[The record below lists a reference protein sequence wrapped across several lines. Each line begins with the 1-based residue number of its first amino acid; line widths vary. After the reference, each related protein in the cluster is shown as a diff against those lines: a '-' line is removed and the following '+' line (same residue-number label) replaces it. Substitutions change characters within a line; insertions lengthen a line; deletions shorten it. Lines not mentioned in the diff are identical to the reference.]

1 MKQWM
6 LGLALWPLFF
16 SLQLLQQVG
25 SNECS
30 NNRYVINVMLMNYSD
45 FPSTTDNL
53 KLAVNRALER
63 VQNEFQ
69 MAGENVT
76 VYATFHSFTSS
87 LYVSQGCRTSTCEGV
102 ELIKDIYKNGT
113 LGCVVIGSACTYATY
128 QMVSHKYKLG
138 EEWLESSAAERDL
151 GVLVN
156 CRLNMS
162 QQRALAAKRAN
173 RILGCIKH
181 STTSLSKEVITL
193 LYSALVQPHLEYC
206 VQFWAPK
213 FKKDVKVLECIQRR
227 ATKLVKRLEGM
238 SYEEWLRTLG
248 LSSLEKR
255 RLRGNLIALYNF
267 LGRGSGERGADL
279 FSLESSDTMRGNG
292 SKLHQGMFSLGIRKH
307 FFTEKVVKH
316 WNRLPREAFNA
327 PSLYINALDAG
338 IAHFS
343 KQLEFK
349 EILRTPEDLK
359 RTVKDPNRKSNVIIM
374 CGSPA
379 DLSTD
384 LGTEEV
390 DKNIV
395 IILIDLFNNVYFR
408 NNNSARYMQNV
419 LVLTLPPA
427 NYSLNTIKTEDA
439 ILMEDDFVAGY
450 FNAVLLFGHTL
461 KKLISS
467 QTLVSPVN
475 FINEF
480 RNTTF
485 EGVLGPVTL
494 DEFGDI
500 DTNLTLLYTS
510 QTTNHFRTLLYFNTQ
525 KNETHTMTM
534 SPDFVWKD
542 HKLPSD
548 TPGTGPHILTIA
560 VFTLTGVVIL
570 VLIISLLILRKY
582 RRDNER
588 LWKKWSHIPPEEIL
602 PLETSETSHVSLK
615 IDEDKRGDT
624 TQRLRQGK
632 YDKKVVILKDLKNSD
647 GNFSE
652 KQKVELNKL
661 LQIDYYNLTKF
672 YGTVKIDTMI
682 FGVTEYCERGSLR
695 DVLNDKISYPDGT
708 FMDWEFKISVMYDI
722 AKYRLVDEGK
732 AVDVV
737 YLDFSKAFDTV
748 SHSILL
754 ENLAAHGLDGCT
766 LCWGSVLG
774 PVLFNIFIN
783 DLDEGIECTQSKF
796 ADDTKLRGSVDLLEA
811 RKALQRD
818 LDRLDRWA
826 EVNCMRFNKAKC
838 QVLHLGHSN
847 PMQCYRLGEEWL
859 ESCQEEKDLGVLVDS
874 CLNMSQQCA
883 QVAKKANG
891 ILACIKNSVASRS
904 REVIVPL
911 YSALVRPHLKYC
923 VQFWAPRYKRDIEVL
938 ERVQRRA
945 TKLVKGLEQ
954 KSDEEQ
960 LRELGLFRLEKRRLR
975 GDLMALYNY
984 LKGGCREVGV
994 GLFSQVTS
1002 DRMRGNGLKLRQGRF
1017 RLDIRKFYF
1026 TERVIKHW
1034 NRLPSEVVE
1043 LPSLEVFKR
1052 RLDEVLRDMV
1062 YLAFFLF
1069 YYQPQG
1075 MSYLHSSKTE
1085 VHGRLKSTNCVVDNR
1100 MVVKITDFGCNSILP
1115 PRKDLWT
1122 APEHLRHAGVSQKG
1136 DVYSY
1141 GIIAQEIILRR
1152 ETFYTGHCRDNKEK
1166 LYRVESGKGVK
1177 PFRPDLALETV
1188 GEREMEVYTL
1198 VKSCWEED
1206 PEKRPD
1212 FKKIESTL
1220 AKIFSNCHGQTNES
1234 YMDTLIRRLQLYS
1247 RNLEHLVE
1255 ERTELYKAERDRADR
1270 LNFMLLPRPVVKSLK
1285 ETGLVEPE
1293 LFEEVTIYFS
1303 DIVGFTTL
1311 CKYSTPMEVVDM
1323 LNDIYKNFDHILD
1336 HHDVYKVETIGD
1348 AYMVASGLPKRN
1360 GNRHAVD
1367 ISMMALDILSFMGS
1381 FELRHLPGLPVWI
1394 RIGIH
1399 SGPCAAGVV
1408 GIKMPRYCL
1417 FGDTVNTASRME
1429 STGLPLRIHLSGS
1442 TINILKRTD
1451 CQFQYEVRGETYL
1464 KGRGTEITYWLTGTE
1479 DKKYNLPTPPSV
1491 ENQQRLQDDLAEMI
1505 TNILQKREK
1514 EGFKTREL
1522 SRVASYRSGTLEYLQ
1537 LASTRNSATYL

>member
-1 MKQWM
+1 MKQQI
-6 LGLALWPLFF
+6 LCLALWPLFF
-16 SLQLLQQVG
+16 SLRLLQQVG

-30 NNRYVINVMLMNYSD
+30 NNSYVINVMLMNYTD
-45 FPSTTDNL
+45 LPSNTDNL
-53 KLAVNRALER
+53 KLAVEKALKR
-63 VQNEFQ
+63 VQNELQ
-69 MAGENVT
+69 MAGANVS
-76 VYATFHSFTSS
+76 VNATFHNFTSP
-87 LYVSQGCRTSTCEGV
+87 LYVSKGCPTSTCEGV
-102 ELIKDIYKNGT
+102 ELIREIYNTGK
-113 LGCVVIGSACTYATY
+113 LGCAVIGPACTYATY
-128 QMVSHKYKLG
+128 QMVSVETILSMPLISVGSFGLSCDYKVFLTRLLTPARKLN
-138 EEWLESSAAERDL
+138 EFFYYFWQESQLPFKTTTWESVYIYKRNDNSEACFWYMNALEA
-151 GVLVN
+151 G
-156 CRLNMS
+156 
-162 QQRALAAKRAN
+162 
-173 RILGCIKH
+173 
-181 STTSLSKEVITL
+181 ITHFSETL
-193 LYSALVQPHLEYC
+193 
-206 VQFWAPK
+206 K
-213 FKKDVKVLECIQRR
+213 FKD
-227 ATKLVKRLEGM
+227 
-238 SYEEWLRTLG
+238 
-248 LSSLEKR
+248 
-255 RLRGNLIALYNF
+255 
-267 LGRGSGERGADL
+267 
-279 FSLESSDTMRGNG
+279 
-292 SKLHQGMFSLGIRKH
+292 
-307 FFTEKVVKH
+307 
-316 WNRLPREAFNA
+316 
-327 PSLYINALDAG
+327 
-338 IAHFS
+338 
-343 KQLEFK
+343 
-349 EILRTPEDLK
+349 ILRTSEQLK
-359 RTVKDPNRKSNVIIM
+359 RTVKDPNRKSNVIVM

-379 DLSTD
+379 DLSKD
-384 LGTEEV
+384 LGTEDV
-390 DKNIV
+390 DKDIV
-395 IILIDLFNNVYFR
+395 IILIDLFNNTYFR
-408 NNNSARYMQNV
+408 NNDSAHHMRNV

-427 NYSLNTIKTEDA
+427 SHNYSSNTVMPEDA
-439 ILMEDDFVAGY
+439 VLMEDDFFVGY
-450 FNAVLLFGHTL
+450 FNAVLLFGHIL
-461 KKLISS
+461 KKCIFS
-467 QTLVSPVN
+467 QSPVSPLS

-480 RNTTF
+480 RSITF

-500 DTNLTLLYTS
+500 DSTLSLLYTS
-510 QTTNHFRTLLYFNTQ
+510 QTANHFGTLLHFNTHNN
-525 KNETHTMTM
+525 KTHVMTS
-534 SPDFVWKD
+534 SPDFVWKN

-548 TPGTGPHILTIA
+548 IPGTGPHILTIA
-560 VFTLTGVVIL
+560 VFTLTGIVIL

-588 LWKKWSHIPPEEIL
+588 RRKKWSHIPPEEIL

-615 IDEDKRGDT
+615 IDEDKRRDT

-632 YDKKVVILKDLKNSD
+632 YDKKVVILKDFKNSD

-652 KQKVELNKL
+652 KQKIELNKL

-682 FGVTEYCERGSLR
+682 FGVIEYCERGSLR

-722 AKYRLVDEGK
+722 AK
-732 AVDVV
+732 
-737 YLDFSKAFDTV
+737 
-748 SHSILL
+748 
-754 ENLAAHGLDGCT
+754 
-766 LCWGSVLG
+766 
-774 PVLFNIFIN
+774 
-783 DLDEGIECTQSKF
+783 
-796 ADDTKLRGSVDLLEA
+796 
-811 RKALQRD
+811 
-818 LDRLDRWA
+818 
-826 EVNCMRFNKAKC
+826 
-838 QVLHLGHSN
+838 
-847 PMQCYRLGEEWL
+847 
-859 ESCQEEKDLGVLVDS
+859 
-874 CLNMSQQCA
+874 
-883 QVAKKANG
+883 
-891 ILACIKNSVASRS
+891 
-904 REVIVPL
+904 
-911 YSALVRPHLKYC
+911 
-923 VQFWAPRYKRDIEVL
+923 
-938 ERVQRRA
+938 
-945 TKLVKGLEQ
+945 
-954 KSDEEQ
+954 
-960 LRELGLFRLEKRRLR
+960 
-975 GDLMALYNY
+975 
-984 LKGGCREVGV
+984 
-994 GLFSQVTS
+994 
-1002 DRMRGNGLKLRQGRF
+1002 
-1017 RLDIRKFYF
+1017 
-1026 TERVIKHW
+1026 
-1034 NRLPSEVVE
+1034 
-1043 LPSLEVFKR
+1043 
-1052 RLDEVLRDMV
+1052 
-1062 YLAFFLF
+1062 
-1069 YYQPQG
+1069 G

-1122 APEHLRHAGVSQKG
+1122 APEHLRHADVSQKG

-1141 GIIAQEIILRR
+1141 GIIAQEIILRK
-1152 ETFYTGHCRDNKEK
+1152 ETFYTGHCRDSREK

-1177 PFRPDLALETV
+1177 PFRPDLTLETV
-1188 GEREMEVYTL
+1188 GERDMEVYTL

-1220 AKIFSNCHGQTNES
+1220 AKIFSNYHGQTNES

-1348 AYMVASGLPKRN
+1348 AYMVVSGLPKRN

-1429 STGLPLRIHLSGS
+1429 STGLPLRIHVNGS

-1451 CQFQYEVRGETYL
+1451 CRFQYEVRGETYL

-1491 ENQQRLQDDLAEMI
+1491 ENQQRLHDDLAEMI
-1505 TNILQKREK
+1505 TNTLQKRES

-1537 LASTRNSATYL
+1537 LASTEKSVTYL